1 MSFFNT
7 FLITERSDI
16 IKENLEIIR
25 EIESKLDLKK
35 FIYKIIIDTRR
46 YQINIAEDSRKHM
59 TLLLI
64 NLK

>member
-7 FLITERSDI
+7 FLITERNDI
-16 IKENLEIIR
+16 IKESLEIIVR
-25 EIESKLDLKK
+25 EIESELDFKK
-35 FIYKIIIDTRR
+35 FIYKIIIDGDT
-46 YQINIAEDSRKHM
+46 IAEDSRKHM